1 MSQTLLLKRS
11 LKHMKPSVLRHAV
24 FRLKP
29 HILLFSMLTMSSPNV
44 LGQTKCVDAKGRV
57 TYSDVPCA
65 ATSAQKPMNLGGTGE
80 QTPQVGGGNMESSP
94 ELDKLAREQKR
105 LEWILKGAES
115 EMRVSGSNDAARKVS
130 LAKDDLIRVQERI
143 LQITNPAAYQK
154 YLKEKQ
160 ERLREQQLVEMR
172 RSVNEAN
179 DRAAAAEQSAAAAK
193 QSAQRA
199 AARSAAAEDAA
210 QRAAEQAAERPA
222 HHAQPNRPLN
232 CYERPGGRITCN

>member
-1 MSQTLLLKRS
+1 
-11 LKHMKPSVLRHAV
+11 
-24 FRLKP
+24 
-29 HILLFSMLTMSSPNV
+29 MLTMLSPNV

-65 ATSAQKPMNLGGTGE
+65 ATYYTNRMNLGGTGE

-154 YLKEKQ
+154 YLKEKR
-160 ERLREQQLVEMR
+160 ERFVSSNL
-172 RSVNEAN
+172 
-179 DRAAAAEQSAAAAK
+179 
-193 QSAQRA
+193 
-199 AARSAAAEDAA
+199 
-210 QRAAEQAAERPA
+210 
-222 HHAQPNRPLN
+222 
-232 CYERPGGRITCN
+232 